1 MYGGDVHKITKK
13 IANFDRDMKNSIA
26 TSGQYRQ
33 RNSLMSIVKGMAI
46 ILMVAGHAEG
56 GDMLVR
62 FIYLFHMPVFFI
74 AAGYFFSQASLDD
87 PWRFCM
93 KRVRGLYFPFV
104 KWAVLFLLLHNV
116 LFYFG
121 ILNETY
127 GNWTGGITHPYT
139 VHSFFQ
145 RLVHIIFSMAGYD
158 EFMAGAFWFFRALL
172 ITSVGYL
179 LLRLLLRHY
188 FPQLDPVRASLIIC
202 AGALAFALFKIGCNM
217 RIVTVVQGGIRET
230 WGIFFVSFGVIFR
243 ALEHRLPRM
252 RWWNALAIFAFL
264 VVGAWFEWTGMTLT
278 PTVLTVATLPVTGIL
293 GFMMLRWLARQIDAR
308 PNVVRRLLVTV
319 GEMTMCIFVFH
330 ISAFKLVSL
339 VKIWWYGLDFA
350 QIGCHMVI
358 HQYASDDLFWV
369 AYTVVGVAVPVVWKL
384 LYDRLASNVRRI
396 RAAGEYQ
403 LR

>member
-1 MYGGDVHKITKK
+1 MENSVAT
-13 IANFDRDMKNSIA
+13 ANKSRP
-26 TSGQYRQ
+26 
-33 RNSLMSIVKGMAI
+33 RNTVMSIVKGMAI

-74 AAGYFFSQASLDD
+74 AAGYFFSQSSLDD

-104 KWAVLFLLLHNV
+104 KWALLFLVLHNI

-127 GNWTGGITHPYT
+127 GNWKGGVTHPYT
-139 VHSFFQ
+139 LHSFCQ

-179 LLRLLLRHY
+179 LLRLLLRHM
-188 FPQLDPVRASLIIC
+188 FPGIGVVRASLIIC
-202 AGALAFALFKIGCNM
+202 AAALAFALFKIGCGM

-230 WGIFFVSFGVIFR
+230 WGIFFFSFGVIFR
-243 ALEHRLPRM
+243 ALEPRM
-252 RWWNALAIFAFL
+252 PRLSWWHAVAIFAFL
-264 VVGAWFEWTGMTLT
+264 TAGAWLEWTGMTLT
-278 PTVLTVATLPVTGIL
+278 PALLTVATLPVTGIL
-293 GFMMLRWLARQIDAR
+293 GFMLLRRIAQHVDRRD
-308 PNVVRRLLVTV
+308 NVLRRTLVTV
-319 GEMTMCIFVFH
+319 GEMTMCVFVFH

-339 VKIWWYGLDFA
+339 VKIWWYGLDFG

-358 HQYASDDLFWV
+358 HDYASSDLFWV
-369 AYTVVGVAVPVVWKL
+369 AYTVVGVAVPIVWKMA
-384 LYDRLASNVRRI
+384 YDRLAAGVRDRRMRI
-396 RAAGEYQ
+396 SKVTENG
-403 LR
+403 